1 MCNQKLLNRDKRKR
15 PMKIDNIKHLNDK
28 DVVFSMKIKKNFFI
42 DSRSGLNAIRLND
55 NINQGV
61 VKCTIINLQ
70 IAN

>member
-1 MCNQKLLNRDKRKR
+1 
-15 PMKIDNIKHLNDK
+15 MKIDNIKHLNDK
-28 DVVFSMKIKKNFFI
+28 DVVFLMKIKKNFFI
-42 DSRSGLNAIRLND
+42 DSRNGLNAIRLND